1 SPNSTITT
9 TIITL
14 ITTTITTT
22 QSTTLTESTTSTT
35 ITTVSTT
42 VTTTIR
48 ITPSNLLINPG
59 AEYGSLL
66 PWITGGTCIATI
78 DNGSAKSGCNP
89 HSGTKQFFGGN
100 CNDSNSTLTQSVLL
114 LNDTQGY
121 TVAQLDSGNLSTYIS
136 FYQQSWSGSL
146 AMDKAQIS
154 LIFRTLNKTLISTI
168 TTSLFSCTGN
178 WCLQSFSYQLPVGT
192 RYIDYI
198 MIFTKEAGTT
208 IDSYLDDNSLQVY

>member
-14 ITTTITTT
+14 ITTTMTTT
-22 QSTTLTESTTSTT
+22 QSTTLTES
-35 ITTVSTT
+35 
-42 VTTTIR
+42 TIR

-78 DNGSAKSGCNP
+78 DNGSARSGCNP

-154 LIFRTLNKTLISTI
+154 LIFRTLNKTLI
-168 TTSLFSCTGN
+168 
-178 WCLQSFSYQLPVGT
+178 
-192 RYIDYI
+192 
-198 MIFTKEAGTT
+198 
-208 IDSYLDDNSLQVY
+208 